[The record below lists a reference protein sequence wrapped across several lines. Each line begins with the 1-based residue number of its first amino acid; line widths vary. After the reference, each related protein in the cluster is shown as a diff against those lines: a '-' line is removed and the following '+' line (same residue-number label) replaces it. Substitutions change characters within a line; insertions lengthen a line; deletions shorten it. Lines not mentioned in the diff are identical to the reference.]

1 MLGSKYD
8 INNRDA
14 LLMYHSWGS
23 LPAALE
29 EWKELCSQRVFMR
42 LREIHASGPRQAPK
56 VSEADSGPIAF
67 IVSSHYRWDA
77 GELNMSRQRSFF
89 VSVFVFSELLLARDY

>member
-1 MLGSKYD
+1 
-8 INNRDA
+8 
-14 LLMYHSWGS
+14 
-23 LPAALE
+23 
-29 EWKELCSQRVFMR
+29 MR